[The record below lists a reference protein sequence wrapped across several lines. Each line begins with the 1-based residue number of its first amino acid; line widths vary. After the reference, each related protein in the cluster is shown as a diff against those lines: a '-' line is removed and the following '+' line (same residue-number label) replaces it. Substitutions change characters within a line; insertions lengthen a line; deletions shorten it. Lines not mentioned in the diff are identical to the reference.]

1 MADERPLLC
10 PRCATNHPLSLSAC
24 PDCGMPLTYGGTAP
38 PDEATERR
46 ERARK
51 VLPQYT
57 DGPPVTVATG
67 RNQAEADLIAG
78 LLIEE
83 GIPSLVRRS
92 AGADVPE
99 MLAAGARDVLVP
111 ASGAQAAR
119 QTLLQAELV
128 DRGVPTGPAPG
139 RLLAGLLAAVSGAA
153 LVVWVLSLLAG

>member
-1 MADERPLLC
+1 MREARPLLC
-10 PRCATNHPLSLSAC
+10 PRCATDHPLSLKAC
-24 PDCGMPLTYGGTAP
+24 PQCGTPLTYGGAEP
-38 PDEATERR
+38 ADAATERR

-67 RNQAEADLIAG
+67 RNLTEADFIAG
-78 LLIEE
+78 LLLEE

-111 ASGAQAAR
+111 ASGAEAAR
-119 QTLLQAELV
+119 QTLLQAELH
-128 DRGVPTGPAPG
+128 DRGMPAGPTPA
-139 RLLAGLLAAVSGAA
+139 RLLAGVLAAVAGAA
-153 LVVWVLSLLAG
+153 LVVWLLSLLTG

>member
-1 MADERPLLC
+1 VAEGPLLC
-10 PRCATNHPLSLSAC
+10 PRCATHHPLDLSAC
-24 PDCGMPLTYGGTAP
+24 PQCGTPLTYQGP
-38 PDEATERR
+38 PGDEAAGRR

-67 RNQAEADLIAG
+67 RNLAEADFIAG
-78 LLIEE
+78 LLLEE

-119 QTLLQAELV
+119 QTLLQAELH
-128 DRGVPTGPAPG
+128 DRGGATGPSPG
-139 RLLAGLLAAVSGAA
+139 RLLAGLLAAVAGAA
-153 LVVWVLSLLAG
+153 LVIWILSLVQG